1 MCSPIS
7 VVTGGTV
14 NVGCTGICQVWPQTI
29 GLIALAGVLIW
40 SLRNMIFKK
49 VRG

>member
-14 NVGCTGICQVWPQTI
+14 SGCTGICRVWPQTI
-29 GLIALAGVLIW
+29 GLVVLVGVLIW
-40 SLRNMIFKK
+40 NLRNAIFRKAHA
-49 VRG
+49 